1 MSELTT
7 ATARTP
13 IRHALLLTVS
23 ATTLLSLVLP
33 ALADENARPT
43 VWIELGGQ
51 WNSLSGQPEKIIP
64 LFTVVG
70 EQHGLISAADVQSA
84 PRSSIGE
91 TGQISFQPTNSDWNF
106 SASVQYGRSSRKQYR
121 HEENRAGAYLNPPI
135 HFEYIYGTAGIINQ
149 TADYSAK
156 SNESHAIVDFAV
168 GKDVGLGLWKQSV
181 SSQISFGVRFAQ
193 FTAKS
198 SINLRGDPYPH
209 RSGFK
214 YFTPSHASIPFN
226 AFRQYYKATPEM
238 SRSFRGW
245 GPSISWNGSVPVIQ
259 SGGEDAEVAF
269 DWGANVGVLFGRQ
282 KAHVHH
288 HTSGNLYT
296 LRPFD
301 ALSGLPKYT
310 ETHYVNSASVTR
322 SRSVVVPNVGGL
334 AGFSLKFSNAKI
346 SLGYRADFFFGA
358 MDGGIDARKTYDR
371 DFYGPFAT
379 ISIGLGG

>member
-1 MSELTT
+1 
-7 ATARTP
+7 
-13 IRHALLLTVS
+13 
-23 ATTLLSLVLP
+23 
-33 ALADENARPT
+33 
-43 VWIELGGQ
+43 
-51 WNSLSGQPEKIIP
+51 
-64 LFTVVG
+64 
-70 EQHGLISAADVQSA
+70 
-84 PRSSIGE
+84 
-91 TGQISFQPTNSDWNF
+91 NSDWNF

-245 GPSISWNGSVPVIQ
+245 GPSISWNGSVPVINPAGKTPK
-259 SGGEDAEVAF
+259 SRSI
-269 DWGANVGVLFGRQ
+269 GVQ
-282 KAHVHH
+282 M
-288 HTSGNLYT
+288 
-296 LRPFD
+296 
-301 ALSGLPKYT
+301 
-310 ETHYVNSASVTR
+310 SASYSVAKRRTFITTLLGTYIR
-322 SRSVVVPNVGGL
+322 FAHLMLSRGCL
-334 AGFSLKFSNAKI
+334 
-346 SLGYRADFFFGA
+346 
-358 MDGGIDARKTYDR
+358 
-371 DFYGPFAT
+371 
-379 ISIGLGG
+379 SIPKRTM